1 MKTKTMKI
9 THIAQLILFC
19 LSTLLLAGCGGGG
32 SSSGSSFRGSGE
44 LITILV
50 RCVTVADTVVTNN
63 CSFNVNVRYFSSEIR
78 VGIPPQET
86 VTELSPGQSIDVAP
100 FDSARSSG
108 IPACQ
113 APLIPSQIF
122 QATMTITCDPAG
134 A

>member
-1 MKTKTMKI
+1 MNKKTMKF
-9 THIAQLILFC
+9 THIAQPILIC
-19 LSTLLLAGCGGGG
+19 LTTFILAGCGGG
-32 SSSGSSFRGSGE
+32 SSSNGNGE
-44 LITILV
+44 LITTLV
-50 RCVTVADTVVTNN
+50 RCVNVADTVVTNN

-78 VGIPPQET
+78 VGVTPQET

-122 QATMTITCDPAG
+122 QATMTIICNQRG
-134 A
+134 S

>member
-9 THIAQLILFC
+9 TRIAQPILFFIG
-19 LSTLLLAGCGGGG
+19 TLLLAGCGGGG
-32 SSSGSSFRGSGE
+32 SSSGSSSSDSGE

-50 RCVTVADTVVTNN
+50 KCVTVADTIVTNN

-78 VGIPPQET
+78 AGITPQET

-100 FDSARSSG
+100 FDSAGSSG

-122 QATMTITCDPAG
+122 QATMTIACDPG
-134 A
+134 GV